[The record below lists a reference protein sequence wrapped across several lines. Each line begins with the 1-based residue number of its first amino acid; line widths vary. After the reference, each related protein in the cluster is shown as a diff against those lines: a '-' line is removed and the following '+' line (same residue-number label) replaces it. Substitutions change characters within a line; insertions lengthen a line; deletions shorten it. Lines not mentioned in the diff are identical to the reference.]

1 MGEAPVITY
10 HYSNAPGMIV
20 LRWEHSFE
28 DVSEFI
34 ALRHQPPY
42 GERDLVEVFRVNSP
56 TDQFPDSNLDP
67 STTYHHC
74 VGAVY
79 EGSIEWSDWVTT
91 TTRPPEEQGGS
102 GSTQPSTPPPRP
114 LSTPVLTARATGTRN
129 ILLEW
134 DYDHADRLTSM
145 ALYRDEVFLFD
156 GAIPGNFTST
166 KLDSVPRFNTEYT
179 YKLCFS
185 NPDEQ
190 NKWGE
195 PVGAKPLPVAPTAP
209 ADVSVFRNPASSE
222 SSSSGAFLLRPRHT
236 MTISWRNTDVPGEF
250 ITVEGLDTFPGEE
263 ALGGLLSTG
272 PQQRWI
278 EAARVSAKNDPTSL
292 TIDIPLSV
300 ISSTTRLTTFRVC
313 AVVPELGDSGKACS
327 AAVTLQ

>member
-10 HYSNAPGMIV
+10 HFSNSPGMIV
-20 LRWEHSFE
+20 LGWEHSFE
-28 DVSEFI
+28 DVIGFVVF
-34 ALRHQPPY
+34 HQQPPSD
-42 GERDLVEVFRVNSP
+42 EMVLRASLNSP
-56 TDQFPDSNLDP
+56 TDLWPDSNLDP
-67 STTYHHC
+67 STTYNHC
-74 VGAVY
+74 VCAVY
-79 EGSIEWSDWVTT
+79 EGNIWECSDWVTT
-91 TTRPPEEQGGS
+91 TTMHPESQRDS
-102 GSTQPSTPPPRP
+102 GSTQPSTPPPPP

-145 ALYRDEVFLFD
+145 ALYRDDQFIFD
-156 GAIPGNFTST
+156 GAIPRNFTST
-166 KLDSVPRFNTEYT
+166 KLDPVPRFNTEYT

-185 NPDEQ
+185 NPDER
-190 NKWGE
+190 NKCSE
-195 PVGAKPLPVAPTAP
+195 PVLAKPVPVAPTAP
-209 ADVSVFRNPASSE
+209 ADVSVFRNLP
-222 SSSSGAFLLRPRHT
+222 SSGSSTNDAIFVRPRQT

-263 ALGGLLSTG
+263 ARGGLLSTG

-278 EAARVSAKNDPTSL
+278 EHTRVSAKNDPTSL

-313 AVVPELGDSGKACS
+313 AVVPELGDGGKACS

>member
-1 MGEAPVITY
+1 MGEAPVINY
-10 HYSNAPGMIV
+10 HDSNSPGMIV

-28 DVSEFI
+28 DVSGFVV
-34 ALRHQPPY
+34 LRQEPPY
-42 GERDLVEVFRVNSP
+42 SDDDIYLVLSVNSP
-56 TDQFPDSNLDP
+56 TDQFADSNLEP
-67 STTYHHC
+67 STTYNHRVC
-74 VGAVY
+74 AVY
-79 EGSIEWSDWVTT
+79 EDGWECSDWVPT
-91 TTRPPEEQGGS
+91 TTRPSESQGP
-102 GSTQPSTPPPRP
+102 GSTQPSTPPPPP

-145 ALYRDEVFLFD
+145 ALYRDQVFIFD

-166 KLDSVPRFNTEYT
+166 HLDPTPRFNTEYT
-179 YKLCFS
+179 YKLCFT
-185 NPDEQ
+185 NPDEK
-190 NKWGE
+190 KWSE
-195 PVGAKPLPVAPTAP
+195 PVLAKPMPAAPTAP
-209 ADVSVFRNPASSE
+209 ADVSVFRNLPSSQ
-222 SSSSGAFLLRPRHT
+222 SSINDAIFVVPRKT

-263 ALGGLLSTG
+263 ARGGLLSTG

-278 EAARVSAKNDPTSL
+278 EHARVSARNDPTSL

-313 AVVPELGDSGKACS
+313 TVVPELGDGGKACS
-327 AAVTLQ
+327 VAVTLQ